1 MTTPNQPAVA
11 SQVKR
16 PRARRESAA
25 QVTKLF
31 KRVPSLF
38 PTIANQNE
46 SLLTTIIK
54 AQKEEQESKQGVFIG
69 AVPRPFDF
77 VGAQELKRHN
87 VHHSRCIEAKKIATV
102 GLGHE
107 NEKVRDVMDPLCR
120 ISWLHLMLQ
129 VAEDF
134 ENTGNGFIE
143 VVRTDGA
150 IKGVHFLPA
159 RDVRLMVENNKYDY
173 HYEVHSHG
181 VSAAHTLKFAAFGDL
196 DDFAR
201 RHEGTSNANKT
212 SELIHFIDPTAFSR
226 WWGQPGWLAAIAS
239 IELVQA
245 ITQHQFDF
253 HINRGVPEFM
263 LFIMGAKVR
272 KKDWALIEASLQS
285 QIGLGNS
292 HKSLAINLN
301 EPNITVQLEKLA
313 MESAADGDYF
323 KSMMETLSVSI
334 VSAHGTPPA
343 IAGIMI
349 PGKMGASNEASNAIM
364 SFQALTIGP
373 KQEIFETT
381 LDCTLGSDK
390 GVKGLKKGDFDF
402 KTIVDE
408 MAEAME
414 KLKPMDTMGGMKQE
428 LPEAAAEG
436 RDLDEGL
443 KKESWDVKVARHVLT
458 NILKMTNDPRDS

>member
-1 MTTPNQPAVA
+1 MTTPNQPAVD

-31 KRVPSLF
+31 RRTPSLF
-38 PTIANQNE
+38 PKIADQNE
-46 SLLTTIIK
+46 SLLTTITKI
-54 AQKEEQESKQGVFIG
+54 QNEEQESKQGVYIG
-69 AVPRPFDF
+69 AMPRPFDF
-77 VGAQELKRHN
+77 IGAQELKRHN
-87 VHHSRCIEAKKIATV
+87 VHHSRCIEAKKVATV

-107 NEKVRDVMDPLCR
+107 NEKVRETLDPLCR
-120 ISWLHLMLQ
+120 VSWLHAMLQ

-134 ENTGNGFIE
+134 ENTGNGFLE
-143 VVRTDGA
+143 VVRGTDGQP
-150 IKGVHFLPA
+150 KGVHFLPA
-159 RDVRLMVENNKYDY
+159 RDVRIMVENNRYDF
-173 HYEVHSHG
+173 HYEIHSSG
-181 VSAAHTLKFAAFGDL
+181 TGAAHTIKFAPFGQLDAFMK
-196 DDFAR
+196 
-201 RHEGTSNANKT
+201 RHKGVAPERV
-212 SELIHFIDPTAFSR
+212 SELIHFIDPTSYSR

-263 LFIMGAKVR
+263 LFVMGTKVR
-272 KKDWALIEASLQS
+272 KADWKLIEASLQS

-292 HKSLAINLN
+292 HKSLAINLTD
-301 EPNITVQLEKLA
+301 PNITVQLEKLA

-349 PGKMGASNEASNAIM
+349 PGKMGASNEASQAIM

-390 GVKGLKKGDFDF
+390 GVKDLSKGDFDF

-414 KLKPMDTMGGMKQE
+414 KLKPVDTMGSMKQE

-436 RDLDEGL
+436 RDLEEGL
-443 KKESWDVKVARHVLT
+443 KKGDWDVKVARHVLT
-458 NILKMTNDPRDS
+458 NLLKMANDPRD